1 MQQMFFFLRLRSF
14 LFYCVCCLCVQVVF
28 GRPAIVIMRATK
40 RLDCFEVACEWSS
53 CSFKG
58 HSMEELSDHMSLH
71 LKDYLGD
78 NDTLEDLGK

>member
-1 MQQMFFFLRLRSF
+1 MK
-14 LFYCVCCLCVQVVF
+14 
-28 GRPAIVIMRATK
+28 ATK

-78 NDTLEDLGK
+78 NDTLEDLGKWIET